1 MTQTTYTNRQIWH
14 IAYPIL
20 ISLIMEQMI
29 GMTDTAFLGRVGEVE
44 LGASAIAGVFYMVIF
59 MVAFGFSIGTQ
70 ILIAR
75 RNGEENYREIGALF
89 YHGIYFQVGL
99 AAVMFLLSYFF
110 SPLILERIISSPAVC
125 RAAEDY
131 LHWRVFGAFFSFSAV
146 IFRAFFLGT
155 VQTKT
160 LTLNSIVMVLSN
172 VVFNYILIFGN
183 LGFPALGIAGAA
195 IGSSL
200 LFFILYTRRRVD
212 IRKYGLDRIPRFR
225 ADVLRRMLDVS
236 FWTMIQNF
244 FSLATWFLFFLYIEH
259 LGERALAVTNIV
271 RSASGILFMVM
282 MAFASTCGSL
292 TSNLIGR
299 GHADKVPGLIRQH
312 TRLAYLFVLPLAVL
326 FAAFPHV
333 ILGIYTDM
341 PDLREAAVPSY
352 RHAGPARGRR
362 AVAVGDVRHLPRPR
376 PRQRLLPVRVR
387 HGQHPH
393 GARAG
398 AEQPDHLHGLHHV
411 DHPLP
416 APRRGPVLERGHR
429 LRHLHPAVLL
439 DIPPKGELDRQADL
453 RMDRLE
459 EDIKRGRA
467 FHKERPRT
475 IYMPFSKYFIS
486 ICIPTASAA

>member
-1 MTQTTYTNRQIWH
+1 MQQTRYTNRQIWH

-75 RNGEENYREIGALF
+75 RNGEENYREIGQLF
-89 YHGIYFQVGL
+89 YHGIYFQVAL
-99 AAVMFLLSYFF
+99 AAVMFLLSYFL

-155 VQTKT
+155 VQTRT
-160 LTLNSIVMVLSN
+160 LTLNSVVMVLSN

-183 LGFPALGIAGAA
+183 FGFPAMGIAGAA
-195 IGSSL
+195 LGSSLAEGVSL

-212 IRKYGLDRIPRFR
+212 VRKYGLDRIPRFCR
-225 ADVLRRMLDVS
+225 GVLRRMLNVS
-236 FWTMIQNF
+236 LWTMIQNF

-271 RSASGILFMVM
+271 RSASGLLFMVM

-299 GHADKVPGLIRQH
+299 GHASEVPHLIHQH
-312 TRLAYLFVLPLAVL
+312 IRLAYLFVMPLALLFVL
-326 FAAFPHV
+326 CPQL

-341 PDLREAAVPSY
+341 ADLREAAIPSLWVMCASYLLIVPANVYFQSVSGTGNTRTALALELSSLVLY
-352 RHAGPARGRR
+352 TAYITWTILILRLD
-362 AVAVGDVRHLPRPR
+362 VALCWTSEMVYGIFI
-376 PRQRLLPVRVR
+376 LLFCW
-387 HGQHPH
+387 
-393 GARAG
+393 
-398 AEQPDHLHGLHHV
+398 LYI
-411 DHPLP
+411 
-416 APRRGPVLERGHR
+416 RRGHWAGKQ
-429 LRHLHPAVLL
+429 
-439 DIPPKGELDRQADL
+439 I
-453 RMDRLE
+453 
-459 EDIKRGRA
+459 
-467 FHKERPRT
+467 
-475 IYMPFSKYFIS
+475 
-486 ICIPTASAA
+486 

>member
-1 MTQTTYTNRQIWH
+1 MQQTRYTNRQIWH

-75 RNGEENYREIGALF
+75 RNGEENYREIGQLF
-89 YHGIYFQVGL
+89 YHGIYFQVAL
-99 AAVMFLLSYFF
+99 AAVMFLLSYFL
-110 SPLILERIISSPAVC
+110 SPLILERIIASPAVC

-155 VQTKT
+155 VQTRT
-160 LTLNSIVMVLSN
+160 LTLNSVVMVLSN

-183 LGFPALGIAGAA
+183 FGFPAMGIAGAA
-195 IGSSL
+195 LGSSLAEGVSL

-212 IRKYGLDRIPRFR
+212 VRKYGLDRIPRFCR
-225 ADVLRRMLDVS
+225 GVLRRKLNVS
-236 FWTMIQNF
+236 LWTMIQNF

-271 RSASGILFMVM
+271 RSASGLLFMVM

-299 GHADKVPGLIRQH
+299 GHASEVPHLIHQH
-312 TRLAYLFVLPLAVL
+312 IRLAYLFVMPLALLFVL
-326 FAAFPHV
+326 CPQL

-341 PDLREAAVPSY
+341 ADLREAAIPSLWVMCASYLLIVPANVYFQSVSGTGNTRTALALELSSLVLY
-352 RHAGPARGRR
+352 TAYITWTILILRLD
-362 AVAVGDVRHLPRPR
+362 VALCWTSEMVYGIFI
-376 PRQRLLPVRVR
+376 LLFCW
-387 HGQHPH
+387 
-393 GARAG
+393 
-398 AEQPDHLHGLHHV
+398 LYI
-411 DHPLP
+411 
-416 APRRGPVLERGHR
+416 RRGHWAGKQ
-429 LRHLHPAVLL
+429 
-439 DIPPKGELDRQADL
+439 I
-453 RMDRLE
+453 
-459 EDIKRGRA
+459 
-467 FHKERPRT
+467 
-475 IYMPFSKYFIS
+475 
-486 ICIPTASAA
+486 

>member
-1 MTQTTYTNRQIWH
+1 MQQTRYTNRQIWH

-75 RNGEENYREIGALF
+75 RNGEENYREIGQLF
-89 YHGIYFQVGL
+89 YHGIYFQVAL
-99 AAVMFLLSYFF
+99 AAVMFLLSYFL

-131 LHWRVFGAFFSFSAV
+131 LHWRVFGAFFSFNAV

-155 VQTKT
+155 VQTRT
-160 LTLNSIVMVLSN
+160 LTLNSVVMVLSN

-183 LGFPALGIAGAA
+183 FGFPAMGIAGAA
-195 IGSSL
+195 LGSSLAEGVSL

-212 IRKYGLDRIPRFR
+212 VRKYGLDRIPRFCR
-225 ADVLRRMLDVS
+225 GVLRRMLNVS
-236 FWTMIQNF
+236 LWTMIQNF

-271 RSASGILFMVM
+271 RSASGLLFMVM

-299 GHADKVPGLIRQH
+299 GHASEVPHLIHQH
-312 TRLAYLFVLPLAVL
+312 IRLAYLFVMPLALLFVL
-326 FAAFPHV
+326 CPQL

-341 PDLREAAVPSY
+341 ADLREAAIPSLWVMCASYLLIVPANVYFQSVSGTGNTRTALALELSSLVLY
-352 RHAGPARGRR
+352 TAYITWTILILRLD
-362 AVAVGDVRHLPRPR
+362 VALCWTSEMVYGIFI
-376 PRQRLLPVRVR
+376 LLFCW
-387 HGQHPH
+387 
-393 GARAG
+393 
-398 AEQPDHLHGLHHV
+398 LYI
-411 DHPLP
+411 
-416 APRRGPVLERGHR
+416 RRGHWAGKQ
-429 LRHLHPAVLL
+429 
-439 DIPPKGELDRQADL
+439 I
-453 RMDRLE
+453 
-459 EDIKRGRA
+459 
-467 FHKERPRT
+467 
-475 IYMPFSKYFIS
+475 
-486 ICIPTASAA
+486 

>member
-1 MTQTTYTNRQIWH
+1 MQQTRYTNRQIWH

-75 RNGEENYREIGALF
+75 RNGEENYREIGQLF
-89 YHGIYFQVGL
+89 YHGIYFQVAL
-99 AAVMFLLSYFF
+99 AAVMFLLSYFL

-155 VQTKT
+155 VQTRT
-160 LTLNSIVMVLSN
+160 LTLNSVVMVLSN

-183 LGFPALGIAGAA
+183 FGFPAMGIAGAA
-195 IGSSL
+195 LGSSLAEGVSL

-212 IRKYGLDRIPRFR
+212 VRKYGLDRIPRFCR
-225 ADVLRRMLDVS
+225 DVLRRMLNVS
-236 FWTMIQNF
+236 LWTMIQNF

-271 RSASGILFMVM
+271 RSASGLLFMVM

-299 GHADKVPGLIRQH
+299 GHASEVPHLIHQH
-312 TRLAYLFVLPLAVL
+312 IRLAYLFVMPLALLFVL
-326 FAAFPHV
+326 CPQL

-341 PDLREAAVPSY
+341 ADLREAAIPSLWVMCASYLLIVPANVYFQSVSGTGNTRTALALELSSLVLY
-352 RHAGPARGRR
+352 TAYITWTILILRLD
-362 AVAVGDVRHLPRPR
+362 VALCWTSEMVYGIFILLFC
-376 PRQRLLPVRVR
+376 RLYI
-387 HGQHPH
+387 
-393 GARAG
+393 
-398 AEQPDHLHGLHHV
+398 
-411 DHPLP
+411 
-416 APRRGPVLERGHR
+416 RRGHWAGKQ
-429 LRHLHPAVLL
+429 
-439 DIPPKGELDRQADL
+439 I
-453 RMDRLE
+453 
-459 EDIKRGRA
+459 
-467 FHKERPRT
+467 
-475 IYMPFSKYFIS
+475 
-486 ICIPTASAA
+486 

>member
-1 MTQTTYTNRQIWH
+1 MQQTTYTNRQIWH

-20 ISLIMEQMI
+20 ISLIMEQLI

-44 LGASAIAGVFYMVIF
+44 LGASAIAAVFYMVIF

-75 RNGEENYREIGALF
+75 RNGEENYRAIGQLF
-89 YHGIYFQVGL
+89 YHGIYFQVCL

-110 SPLILERIISSPAVC
+110 SPMILERIISSPDVCRAAEDFSSPDVC

-183 LGFPALGIAGAA
+183 FGFPALGIAGAA

-200 LFFILYTRRRVD
+200 AEGVSLVFFILYTRRRVD
-212 IRKYGLDRIPRFR
+212 IRKYGLDRIPRFS

-282 MAFASTCGSL
+282 
-292 TSNLIGR
+292 
-299 GHADKVPGLIRQH
+299 VPALIRQH
-312 TRLAYLFVLPLAVL
+312 IRLAYLFVLPLAVL
-326 FAAFPHV
+326 FAVFPHL

-341 PDLREAAVPSY
+341 PDLREAAVPSLWVMCLTY
-352 RHAGPARGRR
+352 LALVPANVYFQSVSGTGNTRT
-362 AVAVGDVRHLPRPR
+362 AL
-376 PRQRLLPVRVR
+376 
-387 HGQHPH
+387 
-393 GARAG
+393 
-398 AEQPDHLHGLHHV
+398 
-411 DHPLP
+411 
-416 APRRGPVLERGHR
+416 VLE
-429 LRHLHPAVLL
+429 LSSL
-439 DIPPKGELDRQADL
+439 
-453 RMDRLE
+453 
-459 EDIKRGRA
+459 
-467 FHKERPRT
+467 T
-475 IYMPFSKYFIS
+475 IYTAYITWIILFLRLDVALCWSADIVYGIFILLFCW
-486 ICIPTASAA
+486 IYLRKGNWTGRQI

>member
-1 MTQTTYTNRQIWH
+1 MQQTRYTNRQIWH

-75 RNGEENYREIGALF
+75 RNGEENYREIGQLF
-89 YHGIYFQVGL
+89 YHGIYFQVAL
-99 AAVMFLLSYFF
+99 AAVMFLLSYFL

-155 VQTKT
+155 VQTRT
-160 LTLNSIVMVLSN
+160 LTLNSVVMVLSN

-183 LGFPALGIAGAA
+183 FGFPAMGIAGAA
-195 IGSSL
+195 LGSSLAEGVSL

-212 IRKYGLDRIPRFR
+212 VSKYGLDRIPRFCR
-225 ADVLRRMLDVS
+225 GVLRRMLNVS
-236 FWTMIQNF
+236 LWTMIQNF

-271 RSASGILFMVM
+271 RSASGLLFMVM

-299 GHADKVPGLIRQH
+299 GHASEVPHLIHQH
-312 TRLAYLFVLPLAVL
+312 IRLAYLFVMPLALLFVL
-326 FAAFPHV
+326 CPQL

-341 PDLREAAVPSY
+341 ADLREATIPSLWVMCASYLLIVPANVYFQSVSGTGNTRTALALELSSLVLY
-352 RHAGPARGRR
+352 TAYITWTILILRLD
-362 AVAVGDVRHLPRPR
+362 VALCWTSEMVYGIFI
-376 PRQRLLPVRVR
+376 LLFCW
-387 HGQHPH
+387 
-393 GARAG
+393 
-398 AEQPDHLHGLHHV
+398 LYI
-411 DHPLP
+411 
-416 APRRGPVLERGHR
+416 RRGHWAGKQ
-429 LRHLHPAVLL
+429 
-439 DIPPKGELDRQADL
+439 I
-453 RMDRLE
+453 
-459 EDIKRGRA
+459 
-467 FHKERPRT
+467 
-475 IYMPFSKYFIS
+475 
-486 ICIPTASAA
+486 

>member
-1 MTQTTYTNRQIWH
+1 MQQTRYTNRQIWH

-75 RNGEENYREIGALF
+75 RNGEENYREIGQLF
-89 YHGIYFQVGL
+89 YHGIYFQTAL
-99 AAVMFLLSYFF
+99 AGVMFVLSYFL

-155 VQTKT
+155 VQTRT
-160 LTLNSIVMVLSN
+160 LTLNSVVMVLSN

-183 LGFPALGIAGAA
+183 FGFPAMGIAGAA
-195 IGSSL
+195 LGSSLAEGVSL

-212 IRKYGLDRIPRFR
+212 VRKYGLDRIPRFCR
-225 ADVLRRMLDVS
+225 GVLRRMLNVS
-236 FWTMIQNF
+236 LWTMIQNF

-271 RSASGILFMVM
+271 RSASGLLFMVM

-299 GHADKVPGLIRQH
+299 GHASEVPHLIHQH
-312 TRLAYLFVLPLAVL
+312 IRLAYLFVMPLALLFVL
-326 FAAFPHV
+326 CPQL

-341 PDLREAAVPSY
+341 ADLREAAIPSLWVMCASYLLIVPANVYFQSVSGTGNTRTALALELSSLVLY
-352 RHAGPARGRR
+352 TAYITWTILILRLD
-362 AVAVGDVRHLPRPR
+362 VALCWTSEMVYGIFI
-376 PRQRLLPVRVR
+376 LLFCW
-387 HGQHPH
+387 
-393 GARAG
+393 
-398 AEQPDHLHGLHHV
+398 LYI
-411 DHPLP
+411 
-416 APRRGPVLERGHR
+416 RRGHWAGKQ
-429 LRHLHPAVLL
+429 
-439 DIPPKGELDRQADL
+439 I
-453 RMDRLE
+453 
-459 EDIKRGRA
+459 
-467 FHKERPRT
+467 
-475 IYMPFSKYFIS
+475 
-486 ICIPTASAA
+486 

>member
-1 MTQTTYTNRQIWH
+1 MQQTRYTNRQIWH

-75 RNGEENYREIGALF
+75 RNGEENYREIGQLF
-89 YHGIYFQVGL
+89 YHGIYFQVAL
-99 AAVMFLLSYFF
+99 AAVMFLLSYFL

-155 VQTKT
+155 VQTRT
-160 LTLNSIVMVLSN
+160 LTLNSVVMVLSN

-183 LGFPALGIAGAA
+183 FGFPAMGIAGAA
-195 IGSSL
+195 LGSSLAEGVSL

-212 IRKYGLDRIPRFR
+212 VSKYGLDRIPRFCR
-225 ADVLRRMLDVS
+225 GVLRRMLNVS
-236 FWTMIQNF
+236 LWTMIQNF

-271 RSASGILFMVM
+271 RSASGLLFMVM

-299 GHADKVPGLIRQH
+299 GHASEVPHLIHQH
-312 TRLAYLFVLPLAVL
+312 IRLAYLFVMPLALLFVL
-326 FAAFPHV
+326 CPQL

-341 PDLREAAVPSY
+341 ADLREAAIPSLWVMCASYLLIVPANVYFQSVSGTGNTRTALALELSSLVLY
-352 RHAGPARGRR
+352 TAYITWTILILRLD
-362 AVAVGDVRHLPRPR
+362 VALCWTSEMVYGIFI
-376 PRQRLLPVRVR
+376 LLFCW
-387 HGQHPH
+387 
-393 GARAG
+393 
-398 AEQPDHLHGLHHV
+398 LYI
-411 DHPLP
+411 
-416 APRRGPVLERGHR
+416 RRGHWAGKQ
-429 LRHLHPAVLL
+429 
-439 DIPPKGELDRQADL
+439 I
-453 RMDRLE
+453 
-459 EDIKRGRA
+459 
-467 FHKERPRT
+467 
-475 IYMPFSKYFIS
+475 
-486 ICIPTASAA
+486 

>member
-1 MTQTTYTNRQIWH
+1 M
-14 IAYPIL
+14 
-20 ISLIMEQMI
+20 
-29 GMTDTAFLGRVGEVE
+29 
-44 LGASAIAGVFYMVIF
+44 
-59 MVAFGFSIGTQ
+59 
-70 ILIAR
+70 
-75 RNGEENYREIGALF
+75 
-89 YHGIYFQVGL
+89 
-99 AAVMFLLSYFF
+99 
-110 SPLILERIISSPAVC
+110 
-125 RAAEDY
+125 
-131 LHWRVFGAFFSFSAV
+131 
-146 IFRAFFLGT
+146 
-155 VQTKT
+155 QTKT

-200 LFFILYTRRRVD
+200 AEGVSLLFFILYTRRRVD
-212 IRKYGLDRIPRFR
+212 IRKYGLDRMPRFR
-225 ADVLRRMLDVS
+225 TDVLRRMLDVS

-326 FAAFPHV
+326 FAVFPHV

-341 PDLREAAVPSY
+341 PDLREAAVPSLWVMCATY
-352 RHAGPARGRR
+352 LALVPGNVYFQSVSGTGNTRTAL
-362 AVAVGDVRHLPRPR
+362 VLD
-376 PRQRLLPVRVR
+376 
-387 HGQHPH
+387 
-393 GARAG
+393 
-398 AEQPDHLHGLHHV
+398 GLHHV

-429 LRHLHPAVLL
+429 LRHLHPAVLP
-439 DIPPKGELDRQADL
+439 DIPAEGQLDGPPDLTGVKKGDAPFTRNAPEHLYAIFKVLHQHLQSHGFNCLKKSLPLSSTRMKAGKSTTCIFQMASMPSSGYSTHSMLLMLFMESTAAGPPMLPK
-453 RMDRLE
+453 
-459 EDIKRGRA
+459 
-467 FHKERPRT
+467 
-475 IYMPFSKYFIS
+475 
-486 ICIPTASAA
+486 